1 MSFNKDREDFSED
14 FSVVAADGLQ
24 LANSPATASMNDTLR
39 SSRPKAKDLDE
50 ACKKMSRTY
59 DTLKVKTLICNTR
72 P

>member
-24 LANSPATASMNDTLR
+24 SANSPATTSMNDTLR
-39 SSRPKAKDLDE
+39 SSRPKGKDLDE
-50 ACKKMSRTY
+50 TCKKMSRTY
-59 DTLKVKTLICNTR
+59 ETLKVKILICNTR